1 MDSKLKK
8 WLRWLKVVHDDIQQL
23 LIKRN
28 IFWEVQDII
37 RSNAKLHKPSSFYSY
52 LGDTYVAYVSIG
64 IRRQIK
70 IDNQSISFARLLTE
84 LANTPA
90 VLSRK

>member
-1 MDSKLKK
+1 MDSRLKK

-37 RSNAKLHKPSSFYSY
+37 KTNS
-52 LGDTYVAYVSIG
+52 
-64 IRRQIK
+64 
-70 IDNQSISFARLLTE
+70 
-84 LANTPA
+84 
-90 VLSRK
+90 